1 MHQTQ
6 HFWAFEPLTSC
17 ICLNHK
23 VMVNRK
29 TIRTWRW
36 PAYNPVETAPKF
48 QKENKLKCLLQK
60 LATVSVCQDTSVK
73 PLSTKICDDFF
84 HPIVHGWMTFFICC
98 LELQKCSSLA
108 ADILYKIFNFILL
121 LIV

>member
-1 MHQTQ
+1 MYLLKPQGYGEQ
-6 HFWAFEPLTSC
+6 KNNPDLEMAR
-17 ICLNHK
+17 IQ
-23 VMVNRK
+23 
-29 TIRTWRW
+29 
-36 PAYNPVETAPKF
+36 PVETVPKF
-48 QKENKLKCLLQK
+48 QKENKLKWLLQK
-60 LATVSVCQDTSVK
+60 LATVSVCQKDTSVK